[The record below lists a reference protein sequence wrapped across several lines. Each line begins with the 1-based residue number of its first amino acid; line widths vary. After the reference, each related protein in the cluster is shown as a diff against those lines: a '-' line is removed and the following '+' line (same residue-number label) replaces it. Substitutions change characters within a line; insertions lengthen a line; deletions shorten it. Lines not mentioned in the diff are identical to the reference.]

1 MIVLRKPDLNRYN
14 NGDHLEFHKT
24 SRGICNKYGT
34 IINAPDLIVEYDSK
48 VTQEDNS
55 FKWVRKSEYTAK
67 KAEADHAR
75 DTVYDSI
82 FDIVQVNLHHYD
94 PSIRDNASHLN
105 NLLSNYGDLTHA
117 GYDAETAGIDSV
129 LTCLGSPEYLPAVQN
144 LGLVGWVAELTNQ
157 NTLFKSYV
165 DDASQEQV
173 AKPSVTQRTARHE
186 TNEALRSITSRV
198 TSLIILNGQDL
209 YLPFVNEFNVLVNH
223 YNTLVHE
230 HYGRLHAKTDI
241 TSATIAPLEVQ
252 PYTGKPVYVIPSV
265 SIVKKAKDGSETTV
279 ELVFSTD
286 YTVGYKNNVN
296 PGTATLIITGIGK
309 YTGELITTFNIGN
322 VV

>member
-1 MIVLRKPDLNRYN
+1 MLVLRRPDVSRYN
-14 NGDHLEFHKT
+14 NADHVEFHKT
-24 SRGICNKYGT
+24 SRGVCNKFGT
-34 IINAPDLIVEYDSK
+34 IINAPELIVEYDGK

-55 FKWVRKSEYTAK
+55 FKWVRTSEYTAK

-75 DTVYDSI
+75 DTVYDGI
-82 FDIVQVNLHHYD
+82 FDIVKVNLHHFD
-94 PSIRDNASHLN
+94 PAIRDNASHLN
-105 NLLSNYGDLTHA
+105 NLLSNYGDLTRA
-117 GYDAETAGIDSV
+117 GYDSETADIDSV
-129 LTCLGSPEYLPAVQN
+129 LTRLGSPEYLPAVQN
-144 LGLVGWVAELTNQ
+144 LGLVGWVTELANQ
-157 NTLFKSYV
+157 NNLFKSYV
-165 DDASQEQV
+165 DDTSQEQL

-186 TNEALRSITSRV
+186 TDEALRRITSRV
-198 TSLIILNGQDL
+198 TALIDLNGPDV

-241 TSATIAPLEVQ
+241 TSATIAPLDVQ

-265 SIVKKAKDGSETTV
+265 SIVKTAKDGSETTV

-286 YTVGYKNNVN
+286 YTVGYRNNVN

-309 YTGELITTFNIGN
+309 YSGELITTFNIGN
-322 VV
+322 